1 MIRFSDNLYVSD
13 SIKEHKLPLYKLGI
27 RQGRGKLKLYLLV
40 LSNNEHDQLDII
52 HNSILKNEK
61 PTNEKEIIKVTF
73 KIRENNL
80 NCNIKLISL
89 KSTIATLYQI
99 YSLHYFLQYQYIYNK
114 HSSHKFK
121 RNSKFIKI

>member
-52 HNSILKNEK
+52 HNSILKQRAYRKLDINIVGLANSYDEALSIVDRILNECME
-61 PTNEKEIIKVTF
+61 NDGSCNMKEYLHKHF
-73 KIRENNL
+73 R
-80 NCNIKLISL
+80 NIK
-89 KSTIATLYQI
+89 
-99 YSLHYFLQYQYIYNK
+99 
-114 HSSHKFK
+114 
-121 RNSKFIKI
+121 